1 MEKISKVG
9 TNFEELIDE
18 ICNENKLTK
27 EDIVYKEGEK
37 KKALFKK
44 ETIEA
49 IVYKKEDI
57 YNLAKEFLKETIN
70 NLGIEVNFE
79 LKKEDD
85 RVTIKM
91 YSDNNNIIIGHNGNT
106 LKSLETLVR
115 QKILIETGIHFIISL
130 DVENYKDKKISRIE
144 RLAKQTAREVRRSK
158 IDASLDNMNAY
169 ERRIVHNVLTN
180 FKGVTTKSEG
190 EEPNRHVVI
199 SYVNE
204 KE

>member
-9 TNFEELIDE
+9 TNFDDLIEE
-18 ICNENKLTK
+18 ICNENKLNK
-27 EDIVYKEGEK
+27 DEIVYREGEK
-37 KKALFKK
+37 KKSLFKK
-44 ETIEA
+44 ETVEA
-49 IVYKKEDI
+49 IVYKKDEI
-57 YNLAKEFLKETIN
+57 YGLAKDFLKEIIN

-79 LKKEDD
+79 LKKEDE

-115 QKILIETGIHFIISL
+115 QKILLETGIHFIISL
-130 DVENYKDKKISRIE
+130 DVENYKDKKILRIE
-144 RLAKQTAREVRRSK
+144 RLAKQTAREVKRTK
-158 IDASLDNMNAY
+158 IDASLENMNAY

-180 FKGVTTKSEG
+180 FKGITTKSEG
-190 EEPNRHVVI
+190 EEPNRHVII
-199 SYVNE
+199 SYV